1 MLNFNSHIKG
11 WVVYGIGYFDHSF
24 PPQLE
29 SLTA

>member
-11 WVVYGIGYFDHSF
+11 CLVYGIGHSHHSF